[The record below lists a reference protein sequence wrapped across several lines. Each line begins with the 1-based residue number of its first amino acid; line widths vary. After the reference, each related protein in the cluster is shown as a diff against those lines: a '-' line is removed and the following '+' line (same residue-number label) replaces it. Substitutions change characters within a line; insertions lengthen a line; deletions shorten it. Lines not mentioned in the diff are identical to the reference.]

1 MDQFLTASA
10 NLANILMPTVL
21 LIVLI
26 FVLILLYRM
35 IVLFKT
41 LNDTVAKTHKTIDLL
56 DTSIEKLQKPL
67 DTVAKISETV
77 DKVHEAGI
85 TAVKQTKEYLSRNS
99 KQIKDRITTTF
110 KKKKN
115 GENSA
120 PIPSPEDIIK
130 GE

>member
-21 LIVLI
+21 LIVLV
-26 FVLILLYRM
+26 FVLVLLYRM
-35 IVLFKT
+35 IVLLKT
-41 LNDTVAKTHKTIDLL
+41 LNDTVVKTQKTIDLL
-56 DTSIEKLQKPL
+56 DVSIEKIQKPL
-67 DTVAKISETV
+67 DTVVKLSETV
-77 DKVHEAGI
+77 DRVHEAGI

-99 KQIKDRITTTF
+99 KQIKERINTTF

-115 GENSA
+115 GENET
-120 PIPSPEDIIK
+120 PIPNPEDIIK